1 MLPCSLLAKETRTMI
16 ANRVFFTTL
25 FLGVVATC
33 APAADVPEISSAD
46 FDRLLAAIKPQKGES
61 PWREIAWLTNVTE
74 ARKKASAENKPLV
87 IFTAADG
94 SPLSR
99 T

>member
-1 MLPCSLLAKETRTMI
+1 MIGKHLSALLI
-16 ANRVFFTTL
+16 
-25 FLGVVATC
+25 LGVATTFARC
-33 APAADVPEISSAD
+33 GDAIPEISAAD
-46 FDRLLAAIKPQKGES
+46 FDRLLAAIKPQRGES
-61 PWREIAWLTNVTE
+61 PWREIHWLTNVTE
-74 ARKKASAENKPLV
+74 ARRKASAENKPLV

>member
-1 MLPCSLLAKETRTMI
+1 MNMKSFPVLLILGLAAPFTRCDD
-16 ANRVFFTTL
+16 R
-25 FLGVVATC
+25 
-33 APAADVPEISSAD
+33 VPEIAAAD
-46 FDRLLAAIKPQKGES
+46 FDRLLATIKPQRGES
-61 PWREIAWLTNVTE
+61 PWREIPWLTNVTE

>member
-1 MLPCSLLAKETRTMI
+1 MNVNRFSVLFILGLA
-16 ANRVFFTTL
+16 
-25 FLGVVATC
+25 
-33 APAADVPEISSAD
+33 APFARADDRVPEISATE
-46 FDRLLAAIKPQKGES
+46 FDRLLAAIRPQRGES
-61 PWREIAWLTNVTE
+61 PWREIPWLTNVTE
-74 ARKKASAENKPLV
+74 ARRKASAENKPLV

>member
-1 MLPCSLLAKETRTMI
+1 MRKR
-16 ANRVFFTTL
+16 FFHL
-25 FLGVVATC
+25 ERAGILCLGLVWA
-33 APAADVPEISSAD
+33 S
-46 FDRLLAAIKPQKGES
+46 LAAAEERVPPQAVREFARLQALLKPQPGES
-61 PWREIAWLTNVTE
+61 PWRDIGWFTNVTE
-74 ARKKASAENKPLV
+74 ARERAAAEGKPLV

>member
-1 MLPCSLLAKETRTMI
+1 MI
-16 ANRVFFTTL
+16 AKRVL
-25 FLGVVATC
+25 
-33 APAADVPEISSAD
+33 AALAVLAVLTGGARADDVPEISAAD
-46 FDRLLAAIKPQKGES
+46 FERLFAVIKPQQGES
-61 PWREIAWLTNVTE
+61 PWREVPWLTNVTE
-74 ARKKASAENKPLV
+74 ARRKASAENKPLV

>member
-1 MLPCSLLAKETRTMI
+1 MVRLAWAVAILGAALPAEDI
-16 ANRVFFTTL
+16 PPI
-25 FLGVVATC
+25 
-33 APAADVPEISSAD
+33 PAED
-46 FDRLLAAIKPQKGES
+46 FAALHSVIKPQRGES
-61 PWREIAWLTNVTE
+61 PWREIPWMTSVRG
-74 ARKKASAENKPLV
+74 ARERAAAEGKPIV